1 MPPDAIEES
10 FEETPER
17 PNHALA
23 ILEVEKEDLER
34 RHRIRFEEMS
44 LKKNSYEESA
54 RLLKEVTERLGD
66 VDDAIASIQNKESD
80 RG

>member
-1 MPPDAIEES
+1 MPLDEVEEL

-23 ILEVEKEDLER
+23 ILEAEKEDLER

-44 LKKNSYEESA
+44 LKKNIYEESA

-66 VDDAIASIQNKESD
+66 VDDAIASLQNKESNH
-80 RG
+80 G